1 MEDIMKIAFP
11 VTENNGLD
19 SLVNEHFGVA
29 KHFMIVNL
37 DTRKFEV
44 VDNQKL
50 EENASC
56 KTGVFDKE
64 TVVDAVVTHC
74 IGDGSLRGL
83 NTANIRVYAA
93 KKETITENLDLL
105 EKGELKLFHIFD
117 LCQGKKNK
125 KEGGCGHHH

>member
-1 MEDIMKIAFP
+1 MKIAFP

-29 KHFMIVNL
+29 KHFMIVDL
-37 DTRKFEV
+37 DTREIEV

-56 KTGVFDKE
+56 KTGVFEKG
-64 TVVDAVVTHC
+64 TAVDAVVTHC

-93 KKETITENLDLL
+93 KKETIAENLDLL
-105 EKGELKLFHIFD
+105 EKDELKLFHIFD